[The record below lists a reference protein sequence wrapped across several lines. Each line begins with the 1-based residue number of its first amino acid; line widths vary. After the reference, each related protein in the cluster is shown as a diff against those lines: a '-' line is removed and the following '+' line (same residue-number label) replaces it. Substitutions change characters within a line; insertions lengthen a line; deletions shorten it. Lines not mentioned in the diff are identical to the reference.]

1 LANFLAREKVTYEQF
16 GNALE
21 LLNSGDM
28 TGVSWADE
36 IAFAFKAAIDSAAE
50 IARKHQ
56 MSRAFAIAPTASCS
70 YKSKDLEGNTCTP
83 EIMPPIARLVDRD
96 SDTFGVQAYDYGNVE
111 IASEVGW
118 DAFKKVADNL
128 LILFQETGLFHGY
141 SFNSW
146 SDVVTYDNDFILNWL
161 DSPQTS
167 LYYSLQVMPD
177 TQNKTDALA
186 ALSEDY
192 RDLFGFGGLDT
203 SKFEDDEEVS
213 GFCPS
218 SCTSCAE

>member
-1 LANFLAREKVTYEQF
+1 
-16 GNALE
+16 
-21 LLNSGDM
+21 
-28 TGVSWADE
+28 
-36 IAFAFKAAIDSAAE
+36 
-50 IARKHQ
+50 
-56 MSRAFAIAPTASCS
+56 
-70 YKSKDLEGNTCTP
+70 
-83 EIMPPIARLVDRD
+83 MPPIARLVDRD

-118 DAFKKVADNL
+118 EAFKKVADNL